1 MKKVFLIPIFIFC
14 FSLNSYSVSKNENF
28 ENQENSNKKTIIVKK
43 GKFVSSLD
51 LIGDI
56 EAKKQIFI
64 ASTFSSK
71 LEMLAEDGQKV
82 KKNQVIAKLV
92 SKEQQDKLTEE
103 AMKLEIAKN
112 DLDLLDH
119 NSDAEIIK
127 LDANIKLAQQEVNI
141 KALELKK
148 VLTGPTKEEL
158 KKLQLNVEISKKSL
172 NISKIN
178 LKQKNKLYEKGIV
191 KLKDILELELVLAR
205 AEKDYQ
211 TAHAEYILTK
221 AGSTDTTK
229 EIARLELKI
238 AKNKLDIE
246 EKNKSFKLKGDQ
258 LEKDK
263 IKVKIIGLQVKVDQL
278 KRRIEDATI
287 KAPVDGTVIISKI
300 YSSGG
305 LSKVKVGDEVRRGRP
320 FMSIA
325 NLEDS
330 IVKSELEEQYIGLI
344 KPGLPC
350 DITLTNLKDK
360 TFKAKVVKVG
370 ILATEKKGF
379 DFEEGA
385 SKVFELDIALV
396 NKNNDFKPGMS
407 VDIKIILKTLNNVI
421 VIPNKAIYKEGA
433 KNYVLL
439 ESGEKRVIHLIDTNS
454 KQSVIENG
462 ISAGDK
468 IIFEEDSQGEV

>member
-1 MKKVFLIPIFIFC
+1 
-14 FSLNSYSVSKNENF
+14 
-28 ENQENSNKKTIIVKK
+28 
-43 GKFVSSLD
+43 
-51 LIGDI
+51 
-56 EAKKQIFI
+56 
-64 ASTFSSK
+64 
-71 LEMLAEDGQKV
+71 
-82 KKNQVIAKLV
+82 
-92 SKEQQDKLTEE
+92 
-103 AMKLEIAKN
+103 
-112 DLDLLDH
+112 
-119 NSDAEIIK
+119 
-127 LDANIKLAQQEVNI
+127 
-141 KALELKK
+141 
-148 VLTGPTKEEL
+148 
-158 KKLQLNVEISKKSL
+158 
-172 NISKIN
+172 
-178 LKQKNKLYEKGIV
+178 
-191 KLKDILELELVLAR
+191 
-205 AEKDYQ
+205 
-211 TAHAEYILTK
+211 
-221 AGSTDTTK
+221 
-229 EIARLELKI
+229 
-238 AKNKLDIE
+238 
-246 EKNKSFKLKGDQ
+246 
-258 LEKDK
+258 
-263 IKVKIIGLQVKVDQL
+263 
-278 KRRIEDATI
+278 
-287 KAPVDGTVIISKI
+287 
-300 YSSGG
+300 
-305 LSKVKVGDEVRRGRP
+305 
-320 FMSIA
+320 MSIA